1 MNCIII
7 RRLSTENFGTL
18 ITTLP
23 GGHKREYA
31 LSKTEASI
39 GRAATSDIALHDSK
53 VSRAHTRIECGPE
66 GCWVVDLG
74 SANGTKVNGAPVER
88 ARLSAGDV
96 ISVGS
101 TSLRY
106 EPPSELDENDP
117 DLTRIDTEAQL
128 ETTLMETAIPN
139 ELSET
144 RIPRLAVHTRTR
156 TWEVPLDGDAVTI
169 GRHADNTVV
178 LDSQRASRHHARIEQ
193 TAAGFMLHD
202 LGSDNGTIVGGQRVT
217 RHKLEDGDT
226 IHIGG
231 IRLLFKAGFSE
242 DDLTVVEPRGS
253 VKRPK
258 RPVIVIPGFFGSE
271 LFLGSEKVWP
281 NARQLFK
288 NPHLMK
294 FSEDTKLK
302 PNGLLD
308 EVVIVPNLIKQEQYG
323 RLIDYLCE
331 SLGYEVGKDLLEFAY
346 EFRQDVRITARQ
358 LAQLVEDWN
367 VGPVTLIA
375 HSMGSLVSRYYV
387 DQLGGEKRVE
397 RMILLGGPHFGA
409 PKTIINLGGDA
420 KLLPFGLLGARI
432 REVLLT
438 YPSAYQLLPD
448 YPCAKDQHGNFIDFL
463 HDPSWLPQQYAPY
476 LKNAA
481 QFRAELKHR
490 AGVPTVCIFGYG
502 LKTIM
507 GVRVERD
514 SSGVCTKLEM
524 THDEGGDSTVPEPS
538 ATLEGTEIH
547 PIRQYHG
554 TLHVDN
560 DVRKRLKIELT
571 R

>member
-1 MNCIII
+1 MPV
-7 RRLSTENFGTL
+7 ENFGTL

-23 GGHKREYA
+23 GGQKREYA

-39 GRAATSDIALHDSK
+39 GRAATSDIALRDSK
-53 VSRAHTRIECGPE
+53 VSRAHTRIECRAD

-74 SANGTKVNGAPVER
+74 SANGTKLNGVPVDQ
-88 ARLSAGDV
+88 ARLAPGDV
-96 ISVGS
+96 ISVGA

-106 EPPSELDENDP
+106 EPPSDLDENDP
-117 DLTRIDTEAQL
+117 ELTCIDTEAQL
-128 ETTLMETAIPN
+128 ETTLVETAIPN

-144 RIPRLAVHTRTR
+144 RIPRLAIHSRTR
-156 TWEVPLDGDAVTI
+156 TWEVSLDGDAVTI
-169 GRHADNTVV
+169 GRHADNAVV
-178 LDSQRASRHHARIEQ
+178 LDSQRASRHHARVEQ
-193 TAAGFMLHD
+193 TAAGFLLHD
-202 LGSDNGTIVGGQRVT
+202 LGSDNGTWVGGQKIT

-242 DDLTVVEPRGS
+242 GDLTVVEPRGS
-253 VKRPK
+253 IKRPK
-258 RPVIVIPGFFGSE
+258 RPVIVIPGFMGSE

-281 NARQLFK
+281 DVRQIFK
-288 NPHLMK
+288 NPQLMK
-294 FSEDTKLK
+294 FTEDSQLK
-302 PNGLLD
+302 PNGLVD

-323 RLIDYLCE
+323 RLINYLCE
-331 SLGYEVGKDLLEFAY
+331 ALGYEVGADLLEFAY
-346 EFRQDVRITARQ
+346 DFRQDVRISSRQ
-358 LAQLVEDWN
+358 LAQLIHDWN

-387 DQLGGEKRVE
+387 DQLGGEKHVE

-409 PKTIINLGGDA
+409 PKSIVNLAIDP
-420 KLLPFGLLGARI
+420 KVLPFGLLGARI
-432 REVLLT
+432 RDVLLT
-438 YPSAYQLLPD
+438 YPSAYQLLPE
-448 YPCAKDQHGNFIDFL
+448 YPCAKDQHGNVVDFL
-463 HDPSWLPQQYAPY
+463 HDPSWLPEQYAPF

-481 QFRAELKHR
+481 QFRSELKHR
-490 AGVPTVCIFGYG
+490 AGVPTVCVFGYG
-502 LKTIM
+502 LKTLM
-507 GVRVERD
+507 GVRVERN
-514 SSGVCTKLEM
+514 SSGICTKVEM
-524 THDEGGDSTVPEPS
+524 TNEEGGDSTVPEPS

>member
-1 MNCIII
+1 V
-7 RRLSTENFGTL
+7 ENFGTL

-23 GGHKREYA
+23 GGQKREYA

-39 GRAATSDIALHDSK
+39 GRAATSDITLRDSK
-53 VSRAHTRIECGPE
+53 VSRAHTRLECGPE
-66 GCWVVDLG
+66 GCWVIDLG
-74 SANGTKVNGAPVER
+74 SANGTKLNGAPIER
-88 ARLSAGDV
+88 ARLSPGDV
-96 ISVGS
+96 ITVG
-101 TSLRY
+101 TTTLRY
-106 EPPSELDENDP
+106 EEPSDPDIDP
-117 DLTRIDTEAQL
+117 DLTCIDTDAQF

-144 RIPRLAVHTRTR
+144 RIPRLAIHSRTK
-156 TWEVPLDGDAVTI
+156 TWEVPLEGEDVTI

-178 LDSQRASRHHARIEQ
+178 LDSQRASRHHARVEE
-193 TAAGFMLHD
+193 TAAGFILHD
-202 LGSDNGTIVGGQRVT
+202 LGSDNGTWVHGRKIT

-242 DDLTVVEPRGS
+242 NDLTVAEPKGS
-253 VKRPK
+253 AKRPK
-258 RPVIVIPGFFGSE
+258 RPIIVIPGFMGSE
-271 LFLGSEKVWP
+271 LFLGSEKIWP
-281 NARQLFK
+281 NARQIFK
-288 NPHLMK
+288 NPQLMK
-294 FSEDTKLK
+294 YTEDNSLVPK
-302 PNGLLD
+302 GLVD

-323 RLIDYLCE
+323 RLINYLCE
-331 SLGYEVGKDLLEFAY
+331 SLGYESGKDLFEFAY
-346 EFRQDVRITARQ
+346 DFRQDVRISARQ
-358 LAQLVEDWN
+358 LAQVVEDWGAS
-367 VGPVTLIA
+367 GPVTLIA

-409 PKTIINLGGDA
+409 PKSIINLAIDP
-420 KLLPFGLLGARI
+420 KVLPFGLLGARI

-438 YPSAYQLLPD
+438 YPSVYQLLPE
-448 YPCAKDQHGNFIDFL
+448 YPCAKDQNGNFVDFL
-463 HDPSWLPQQYAPY
+463 HDPSWLPDGYAPY

-481 QFRAELKHR
+481 QFRTELKHR
-490 AGVPTVCIFGYG
+490 VAVPTVCVFGYG
-502 LKTIM
+502 LKTLM
-507 GVRVERD
+507 GVRVERN
-514 SSGVCTKLEM
+514 SAGICTKVEM
-524 THDEGGDSTVPEPS
+524 SNEDGGDSTVPESS

-554 TLHVDN
+554 TLHVDS

>member
-1 MNCIII
+1 M
-7 RRLSTENFGTL
+7 RRSPVQNFGTL

-23 GGHKREYA
+23 GGQKREYA
-31 LSKTEASI
+31 LWKTEASI
-39 GRAATSDIALHDSK
+39 GRAATSDIALRDSK
-53 VSRAHTRIECGPE
+53 VSRAHTRLECGPE

-74 SANGTKVNGAPVER
+74 SANGTKLNGAPVER
-88 ARLSAGDV
+88 ARLSPGDV
-96 ISVGS
+96 ITIGT

-106 EPPSELDENDP
+106 RAACDAFDDL
-117 DLTRIDTEAQL
+117 DLTSIDTDAQL

-144 RIPRLAVHTRTR
+144 RIPRLAIHSRTK
-156 TWEVPLDGDAVTI
+156 TWEVPLEGDEVTI
-169 GRHADNTVV
+169 GRHADNVVV

-193 TAAGFMLHD
+193 TAAGFVIHD
-202 LGSDNGTIVGGQRVT
+202 LGSDNGTWVRGQKVV
-217 RHKLEDGDT
+217 RHKLDDGDT

-242 DDLTVVEPRGS
+242 NDLTVVEPRAGT
-253 VKRPK
+253 KRPK
-258 RPVIVIPGFFGSE
+258 RPVIVIPGFMGSQ

-281 NARQLFK
+281 NARQIFK
-288 NPHLMK
+288 NPQLMK
-294 FSEDTKLK
+294 FSEGNPLV
-302 PNGLLD
+302 PNGLVD

-323 RLIDYLCE
+323 RMINYLCE

-346 EFRQDVRITARQ
+346 DFRQDVRISARH
-358 LAQLVEDWN
+358 LAQTVDDWG
-367 VGPVTLIA
+367 VFGPVTLIA

-397 RMILLGGPHFGA
+397 RLIMLGGPHFGA
-409 PKTIINLGGDA
+409 PKSIINLAIDP
-420 KLLPFGLLGARI
+420 KVLPFGLLGARI

-438 YPSAYQLLPD
+438 YPSVYQLLPE
-448 YPCAKDQHGNFIDFL
+448 YPCAKDQHGNVVDFL
-463 HDPSWLPQQYAPY
+463 RDPSWLPDGYAPY
-476 LKNAA
+476 LKNAV
-481 QFRAELKHR
+481 QFRSELKHHM
-490 AGVPTVCIFGYG
+490 AVPTVCIFGYG
-502 LKTIM
+502 LKTLM
-507 GVRVERD
+507 GVRVERN
-514 SSGVCTKLEM
+514 SAGVCTKVGMSNE
-524 THDEGGDSTVPEPS
+524 DAGDSTVPESS
-538 ATLEGTEIH
+538 ATLEGAEIH

>member
-1 MNCIII
+1 
-7 RRLSTENFGTL
+7 LPVENFGTL

-23 GGHKREYA
+23 GGQKREYA

-39 GRAATSDIALHDSK
+39 GRAATSDIALRDSK
-53 VSRAHTRIECGPE
+53 VSRAHTRIECRAD

-74 SANGTKVNGAPVER
+74 SANGTKLNGVPVDQ
-88 ARLSAGDV
+88 ARLSPGDV
-96 ISVGS
+96 ISVGA

-106 EPPSELDENDP
+106 EPPSDLDENDP
-117 DLTRIDTEAQL
+117 ELTCIDTEAQL
-128 ETTLMETAIPN
+128 ETTLVETAIPN

-144 RIPRLAVHTRTR
+144 RIPRLAIHSRTR

-178 LDSQRASRHHARIEQ
+178 LDSQRASRHHARVEQ
-193 TAAGFMLHD
+193 TAAGFLLHD
-202 LGSDNGTIVGGQRVT
+202 LGSDNGTWVGGQKIT

-242 DDLTVVEPRGS
+242 SDLTVVEPRGTI
-253 VKRPK
+253 KRPK
-258 RPVIVIPGFFGSE
+258 RPVIVIPGFMGSE

-281 NARQLFK
+281 DVRQIFK

-294 FSEDTKLK
+294 FTEDSPLK
-302 PNGLLD
+302 PNGLVD

-323 RLIDYLCE
+323 RLINYLCE
-331 SLGYEVGKDLLEFAY
+331 ALGYEAGADLLEFAY
-346 EFRQDVRITARQ
+346 DFRQDVRISSRQ
-358 LAQLVEDWN
+358 LAQVIHDWN

-387 DQLGGEKRVE
+387 DQLGGEKHVE

-409 PKTIINLGGDA
+409 PKSIVNLAIDP
-420 KLLPFGLLGARI
+420 KVLPFGLLGARI
-432 REVLLT
+432 RDVLLT
-438 YPSAYQLLPD
+438 YPSAYQLLPE
-448 YPCAKDQHGNFIDFL
+448 YPCAKDQHGNVVDFL
-463 HDPSWLPQQYAPY
+463 HDPSWLPEQYAPY

-481 QFRAELKHR
+481 QFRGELKHR
-490 AGVPTVCIFGYG
+490 AGVPTVCVFGYG
-502 LKTIM
+502 LKTLM
-507 GVRVERD
+507 GVRVERN
-514 SSGVCTKLEM
+514 SSGVCTKVEM
-524 THDEGGDSTVPEPS
+524 TNEEGGDSTVPEPS

>member
-1 MNCIII
+1 MNYNSQIAV
-7 RRLSTENFGTL
+7 ENFGTL

-39 GRAATSDIALHDSK
+39 GRAATSDIALRDSK
-53 VSRAHTRIECGPE
+53 VSRAHTRIECGPY

-74 SANGTKVNGAPVER
+74 SANGTKLNGSPVER
-88 ARLSAGDV
+88 ARLSPGDV
-96 ISVGS
+96 ISVGT

-106 EPPSELDENDP
+106 EAASESNDDP
-117 DLTRIDTEAQL
+117 DLTCIDTEAQL
-128 ETTLMETAIPN
+128 ETTMTETAVPN
-139 ELSET
+139 ELAET
-144 RIPRLAVHTRTR
+144 RIPRLAIHSRTR
-156 TWEVPLDGDAVTI
+156 TWEVPLEDDAVTI

-193 TAAGFMLHD
+193 TAAGFVLHD
-202 LGSDNGTIVGGQRVT
+202 LGSDNGTWVGGQRVA
-217 RHKLEDGDT
+217 RRKLEDGDT
-226 IHIGG
+226 INIGG

-242 DDLTVVEPRGS
+242 DDLTVVEPRAGDR
-253 VKRPK
+253 RPK
-258 RPVIVIPGFFGSE
+258 HPVVVIPGFMGSE

-281 NARQLFK
+281 NARQIFK
-288 NPHLMK
+288 NPQLMK
-294 FSEDTKLK
+294 FTEDTRLVPK
-302 PNGLLD
+302 GLVD

-323 RLIDYLCE
+323 RLINYLCE

-346 EFRQDVRITARQ
+346 DFRQDVRISARQ
-358 LAQLVEDWN
+358 LAHAVDEWN
-367 VGPVTLIA
+367 ISGPVTLIA

-387 DQLGGEKRVE
+387 DQLGGERHVE
-397 RMILLGGPHFGA
+397 RLILLGGPHFGA
-409 PKTIINLGGDA
+409 PKSIINLA
-420 KLLPFGLLGARI
+420 IEPNVLPFGLLGARI

-438 YPSAYQLLPD
+438 YPSVYQLLPE
-448 YPCAKDQHGNFIDFL
+448 YPCAKDQHGEVVDFL
-463 HDPSWLPQQYAPY
+463 RDPSWLPQQYAPY
-476 LKNAA
+476 LKNAV

-490 AGVPTVCIFGYG
+490 VAVPTVCIFGYG
-502 LKTIM
+502 LKTLM
-507 GVRVERD
+507 GVRVERN
-514 SSGVCTKLEM
+514 SAGVCTKVEM
-524 THDEGGDSTVPEPS
+524 TNDDGGDSTVPESS

>member
-1 MNCIII
+1 M
-7 RRLSTENFGTL
+7 SVQNFGTL

-31 LSKTEASI
+31 LSKSEASI
-39 GRAATSDIALHDSK
+39 GRAATSDISLPDSK
-53 VSRAHTRIECGPE
+53 VSRTHTRIECGPD
-66 GCWVVDLG
+66 GCWVVDLH
-74 SANGTKVNGAPVER
+74 SANGTKLNGAPVER

-106 EPPSELDENDP
+106 EPPSDLDESDP
-117 DLTRIDTEAQL
+117 DLTCIDTDAQL
-128 ETTLMETAIPN
+128 ETTLMETAVPN

-144 RIPRLAVHTRTR
+144 RIPRLAIHSRTR
-156 TWEVPLDGDAVTI
+156 TWEVPLEDDAVTI

-193 TAAGFMLHD
+193 TAAGFTLHD
-202 LGSDNGTIVGGQRVT
+202 LGSDNGTWVGGRKVT
-217 RHKLEDGDT
+217 RHKLEDSDT

-242 DDLTVVEPRGS
+242 GDLTVVEPRSGA
-253 VKRPK
+253 KRPK
-258 RPVIVIPGFFGSE
+258 RPVIVIPGFMGSE
-271 LFLGSEKVWP
+271 LFLGSEKIWP
-281 NARQLFK
+281 NVRQIFK

-294 FSEDTKLK
+294 FSEDTKLV
-302 PNGLLD
+302 PNGLVD

-323 RLIDYLCE
+323 RLINYLRE
-331 SLGYEVGKDLLEFAY
+331 ALGYEVGVDLLEFAY
-346 EFRQDVRITARQ
+346 DFRQDVRVSARR
-358 LAQLVEDWN
+358 LAQVVDDWKVN
-367 VGPVTLIA
+367 GPVTLIA

-387 DQLGGEKRVE
+387 DQLGGDKTVGRL
-397 RMILLGGPHFGA
+397 ILLGGPHFGA
-409 PKTIINLGGDA
+409 PKSIINLAIDP
-420 KLLPFGLLGARI
+420 KVLPFGLLGARI

-438 YPSAYQLLPD
+438 YPSAYQLLPE
-448 YPCAKDQHGNFIDFL
+448 YPCAKDQNGEFVDFL
-463 HDPSWLPQQYAPY
+463 RDPSWLPEQYSPF

-490 AGVPTVCIFGYG
+490 AAVPTVCIFGYG
-502 LKTIM
+502 LKTLM

-514 SSGVCTKLEM
+514 SSGICTKVEM
-524 THDEGGDSTVPEPS
+524 TNEDGGDSTVPESS

>member
-1 MNCIII
+1 M
-7 RRLSTENFGTL
+7 ENFGTL

-39 GRAATSDIALHDSK
+39 GRAATSDIALRDSK
-53 VSRAHTRIECGPE
+53 VSRAHTRIECGPD

-74 SANGTKVNGAPVER
+74 SANGTKLNGAPVER
-88 ARLSAGDV
+88 ALLSSGDV

-106 EPPSELDENDP
+106 QAASESDDDL
-117 DLTRIDTEAQL
+117 DLTCIDTDAQL
-128 ETTLMETAIPN
+128 ETTLTETAIPN
-139 ELSET
+139 ELTET
-144 RIPRLAVHTRTR
+144 RIPRLAIHSRTR
-156 TWEVPLDGDAVTI
+156 TWEVPLDVDSVTI

-193 TAAGFMLHD
+193 TAGGFVLLD
-202 LGSDNGTIVGGQRVT
+202 LGSDNGTWVGGQRVT
-217 RHKLEDGDT
+217 RRKLEDGDT

-242 DDLTVVEPRGS
+242 EDLTVAEPRAGA
-253 VKRPK
+253 KGPLRK
-258 RPVIVIPGFFGSE
+258 VIVIPGFMGSE
-271 LFLGSEKVWP
+271 LFLGSQKVWP
-281 NARQLFK
+281 DVRQILK
-288 NPHLMK
+288 NPDLMK
-294 FSEDTKLK
+294 FTEDTPLV
-302 PNGLLD
+302 PNGLVD

-323 RLIDYLCE
+323 RLINYLCE

-346 EFRQDVRITARQ
+346 DFRQDVRISARQ
-358 LAQLVEDWN
+358 LAQVVEEWSDSR
-367 VGPVTLIA
+367 PVTLIA

-387 DQLGGEKRVE
+387 DQLGGEKHVE
-397 RMILLGGPHFGA
+397 RLILLGGPHFGA
-409 PKTIINLGGDA
+409 PKTIINLA
-420 KLLPFGLLGARI
+420 IEPSVLPFGLLGARI

-438 YPSAYQLLPD
+438 FPSVYQLLPE
-448 YPCAKDQHGNFIDFL
+448 YPCAKDQNGDVVDFL
-463 HDPSWLPQQYAPY
+463 RDPSWLPEKYAPY

-490 AGVPTVCIFGYG
+490 VSVPTVCVFGYG
-502 LKTIM
+502 LKTLM
-507 GVRVERD
+507 GVRVERN
-514 SSGVCTKLEM
+514 SAGVCTKVEM
-524 THDEGGDSTVPEPS
+524 TNDDGGDSTVPESS

>member
-1 MNCIII
+1 ME
-7 RRLSTENFGTL
+7 RRWT
-18 ITTLP
+18 
-23 GGHKREYA
+23 
-31 LSKTEASI
+31 
-39 GRAATSDIALHDSK
+39 GRACRRATS
-53 VSRAHTRIECGPE
+53 SRWARRRSATKPRPTNSSDPE
-66 GCWVVDLG
+66 
-74 SANGTKVNGAPVER
+74 
-88 ARLSAGDV
+88 
-96 ISVGS
+96 
-101 TSLRY
+101 
-106 EPPSELDENDP
+106 
-117 DLTRIDTEAQL
+117 LTRIDTDAQL

-144 RIPRLAVHTRTR
+144 RIPRLAIHSRTK
-156 TWEVPLDGDAVTI
+156 TWEVPLEGDAVTI
-169 GRHADNTVV
+169 GRHADNVVV

-193 TAAGFMLHD
+193 TAAGFVLHD
-202 LGSDNGTIVGGQRVT
+202 LGSDNGTWVRGQKIT

-242 DDLTVVEPRGS
+242 DDLTVVEPKAGT
-253 VKRPK
+253 KRPK
-258 RPVIVIPGFFGSE
+258 RPVIVIPGFMGSE

-281 NARQLFK
+281 NARQIFK

-294 FSEDTKLK
+294 FTEGNPLV
-302 PNGLLD
+302 PNGLVD

-323 RLIDYLCE
+323 RLINYLCE

-346 EFRQDVRITARQ
+346 DFRQDVRISARQ
-358 LAQLVEDWN
+358 LAQVVEDWG
-367 VGPVTLIA
+367 VQGVTLIA

-397 RMILLGGPHFGA
+397 RLIMLGGPHFGA
-409 PKTIINLGGDA
+409 PKSIINLAIDP
-420 KLLPFGLLGARI
+420 KVLPFGLLGARI

-438 YPSAYQLLPD
+438 YPSVYQLLPE
-448 YPCAKDQHGNFIDFL
+448 YTCAKDQHGNAVDFL
-463 HDPSWLPQQYAPY
+463 RDPSWLPDEYAPY

-481 QFRAELKHR
+481 QFRSELKHHMT
-490 AGVPTVCIFGYG
+490 VPTVCIFGYG
-502 LKTIM
+502 LKTLM
-507 GVRVERD
+507 GVRVERN
-514 SSGVCTKLEM
+514 SAGICTKVDMSHE
-524 THDEGGDSTVPEPS
+524 DGGDSTVPESS

>member
-1 MNCIII
+1 VE
-7 RRLSTENFGTL
+7 SFGTL

-39 GRAATSDIALHDSK
+39 GRAATSDIALRDSK
-53 VSRAHTRIECGPE
+53 VSRAHTRIECGPD

-74 SANGTKVNGAPVER
+74 SANGTKLNGATVER
-88 ARLSAGDV
+88 ARLSSGDI

-106 EPPSELDENDP
+106 QAASESADDS
-117 DLTRIDTEAQL
+117 DLTSIDTDAQL
-128 ETTLMETAIPN
+128 ETMLAETAIPN

-144 RIPRLAVHTRTR
+144 RIPRLAIHSRAR
-156 TWEVPLDGDAVTI
+156 TWEVPLEDDAVSI

-202 LGSDNGTIVGGQRVT
+202 LGSDNGTFVGGQRVT
-217 RHKLEDGDT
+217 RRKLEDGDT

-231 IRLLFKAGFSE
+231 VRLLFKAGFSE
-242 DDLTVVEPRGS
+242 EDLTVVEPRTGS
-253 VKRPK
+253 KRPK
-258 RPVIVIPGFFGSE
+258 RPVIVIPGFMGSE

-281 NARQLFK
+281 NARQIFK
-288 NPHLMK
+288 NPQLMK
-294 FSEDTKLK
+294 YTEDTPLV
-302 PNGLLD
+302 PNGLVD

-323 RLIDYLCE
+323 RLINYLCE
-331 SLGYEVGKDLLEFAY
+331 ALGYEVGKDLHEFAY
-346 EFRQDVRITARQ
+346 EFRQDVRISARQ
-358 LAQLVEDWN
+358 LAQLVADWN

-375 HSMGSLVSRYYV
+375 HSMGTLVSRYYV
-387 DQLGGEKRVE
+387 DQLGGEQHVE

-409 PKTIINLGGDA
+409 PKSIVNLA
-420 KLLPFGLLGARI
+420 IEPSVLPFGLLGARI

-438 YPSAYQLLPD
+438 YPSVYQLLPE
-448 YPCAKDQHGNFIDFL
+448 YPCAKDQHGEVVDFL
-463 HDPSWLPQQYAPY
+463 RDGSWLPDQYAPY
-476 LKNAA
+476 LRNAA

-490 AGVPTVCIFGYG
+490 VSVPTVCVFGYG
-502 LKTIM
+502 LKTLL
-507 GVRVERD
+507 GVRVERN
-514 SSGVCTKLEM
+514 SSGVCTKVEM
-524 THDEGGDSTVPEPS
+524 TNADGGDSTVPESS

>member
-1 MNCIII
+1 M
-7 RRLSTENFGTL
+7 RRSPVENFGTL
-18 ITTLP
+18 IATLP
-23 GGHKREYA
+23 GGQKREYA

-39 GRAATSDIALHDSK
+39 GRAATSDIALRDSK
-53 VSRAHTRIECGPE
+53 VSRAHTRLECGPE
-66 GCWVVDLG
+66 GCWVIDLG
-74 SANGTKVNGAPVER
+74 SANGTKLNGAPVDR
-88 ARLSAGDV
+88 ARLSPGDV
-96 ISVGS
+96 ITVGT
-101 TSLRY
+101 TSLRF
-106 EPPSELDENDP
+106 EDPSESDMDP
-117 DLTRIDTEAQL
+117 ELTCIDTDAQL

-144 RIPRLAVHTRTR
+144 RIPRLAIHSRTK
-156 TWEVPLDGDAVTI
+156 TWEVPLEGEDVTI

-178 LDSQRASRHHARIEQ
+178 LDSQRASRHHARIEP
-193 TAAGFMLHD
+193 TAAGFILHD
-202 LGSDNGTIVGGQRVT
+202 LGSDNGTWVRGQKIT
-217 RHKLEDGDT
+217 RHKLDDGDT
-226 IHIGG
+226 ILIGG

-242 DDLTVVEPRGS
+242 NDLTVVEPKGGA
-253 VKRPK
+253 KRPK
-258 RPVIVIPGFFGSE
+258 RPVIVIPGFMGSE

-281 NARQLFK
+281 NARQIFK
-288 NPHLMK
+288 NPGLMK
-294 FSEDTKLK
+294 FSEGNPLVPK
-302 PNGLLD
+302 GLVD

-323 RLIDYLCE
+323 RLINYLCE

-346 EFRQDVRITARQ
+346 DFRQDVRISARQ
-358 LAQLVEDWN
+358 LAQVVEEW
-367 VGPVTLIA
+367 GASAPVTLIA

-409 PKTIINLGGDA
+409 PKSIINLAIDP
-420 KLLPFGLLGARI
+420 KVLPFGLLGARI

-438 YPSAYQLLPD
+438 YPSVYQLLPE
-448 YPCAKDQHGNFIDFL
+448 YPCAKDQHGDFVDFL
-463 HDPSWLPQQYAPY
+463 HDPSWLPDGYAPY

-481 QFRAELKHR
+481 QFRNELKHR
-490 AGVPTVCIFGYG
+490 VAVPTVCIFGYG
-502 LKTIM
+502 LKTLM
-507 GVRVERD
+507 GVRVERN
-514 SSGVCTKLEM
+514 SAGVCTKVDMSHE
-524 THDEGGDSTVPEPS
+524 DGGDSTVPESS